1 MICLNI
7 TNCSELIASKVG
19 DFIEK
24 LTPESIDQTIVEKKI
39 IEKVLEN
46 LCQEGLRGDISI
58 VKGMEI
64 SDETVTLKS
73 GLSIIEQKSF

>member
-7 TNCSELIASKVG
+7 TNCSELVASKVG
-19 DFIEK
+19 NLLEK

-46 LCQEGLRGDISI
+46 LCEEGLRGDVSI
-58 VKGMEI
+58 VKGIEI
-64 SDETVTLKS
+64 SNEKLVLTS
-73 GLSIIEQKSF
+73 GLSVIEQQKF